1 MQSKILTV
9 CYIENYNHNDYF
21 YQFYCLLI
29 TVCPIEGQIYYP
41 ECAPCDGTCENPNP
55 PCPRICRPGCACPE
69 GQVIK
74 DGKCI
79 DKTECPQPSNITVI
93 LYIMSE
99 IKANNVD
106 SELLMLFKIHIKIT
120 YMIVY
125 CLLTTASMPIQ
136 GSDLLS

>member
-9 CYIENYNHNDYF
+9 FYIENYNHNDYF

-74 DGKCI
+74 DGKCV
-79 DKTECPQPSNITVI
+79 DKTECECPPPGNVTACNIII
-93 LYIMSE
+93 LSA
-99 IKANNVD
+99 IKD
-106 SELLMLFKIHIKIT
+106 SD
-120 YMIVY
+120 
-125 CLLTTASMPIQ
+125 CLLY
-136 GSDLLS
+136 